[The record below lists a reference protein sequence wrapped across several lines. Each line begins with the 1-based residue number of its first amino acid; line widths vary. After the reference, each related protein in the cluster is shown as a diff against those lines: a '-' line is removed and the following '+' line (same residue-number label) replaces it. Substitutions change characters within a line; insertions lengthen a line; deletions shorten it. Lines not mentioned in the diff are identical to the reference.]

1 MTIDAFMTL
10 KSNTHKH
17 IKLSQCLFLWL
28 YFRLNEMSVLCA
40 ELTARCNSLSAEW
53 LGVLR
58 ALCCSS
64 SHNCGYIDVL
74 TQIDVSLCISEV
86 INVCLFFSNRCLI
99 LVL

>member
-1 MTIDAFMTL
+1 MDTKDSIIMRLTCTL
-10 KSNTHKH
+10 KVC
-17 IKLSQCLFLWL
+17 LSKKIT
-28 YFRLNEMSVLCA
+28 YFYYRLNEISVLCA

-74 TQIDVSLCISEV
+74 TQIDVSLSVVKKLPLGIMTG
-86 INVCLFFSNRCLI
+86 LW
-99 LVL
+99 